1 MPWILLE
8 DQLMIERLSEVRSLV
23 GLLWSV
29 TSSPKIHQN
38 LFDMEQDFV
47 VSNSSLPKI
56 YKSLKPFLI
65 LN

>member
-1 MPWILLE
+1 
-8 DQLMIERLSEVRSLV
+8 MIERLSEVRSLV